1 MFYIQDPRIESSFLL
16 NEALLDAC
24 KNAIYGAGTYAF
36 VSADG
41 LQLLMKNSEF
51 EHFMNNGHYFLLMG
65 MDEITNIKSL
75 EKAEQFC
82 NLYSNLTVRAFVH
95 HTLGSTFHPKF
106 SWFKYDVGGVLVL
119 GSGNLTAKGLR
130 KNTEAFVVQP
140 VDEENI
146 LKIEQTWN
154 NWIEQ
159 SQHCIKELNNRE
171 VIRKA
176 EQNAKKPPQKIMQV
190 SATDLSEEE
199 DLWAFEPDHE
209 VLIAEIPSS
218 QGAKWKSQTSFF
230 RESSLVK
237 TLFKTDTE
245 TAKKIVLKQ
254 VPEEDGIT
262 NIEIMNLIQN
272 PIGVFVKLSVRTFLY
287 MLATPNESYYPILQ
301 EKLNHYRWDISQLVR
316 YETDARELQQM
327 VPSLPILAYMK
338 K

>member
-41 LQLLMKNSEF
+41 LKLLMESNEF
-51 EHFMNNGHYFLLMG
+51 EHFMNNGYYFLLMG
-65 MDEITNIKSL
+65 MDDITNMQSL
-75 EKAEQFC
+75 ETAEQFC

-154 NWIEQ
+154 EWIEQ
-159 SQHCIKELNNRE
+159 SQQCIKELNNKE

-176 EQNAKKPPQKIMQV
+176 EQNAKNPPQKIMQV
-190 SATDLSEEE
+190 SATEWLEEE
-199 DLWAFEPDHE
+199 DLETFELDSE
-209 VLIAEIPSS
+209 VLIAEIPAN
-218 QGAKWKSQTSFF
+218 QMEKWNKPDSFF
-230 RESSLVK
+230 RDVSLVK
-237 TLFKTDTE
+237 SLFKTDTE
-245 TAKKIVLKQ
+245 TARKIVLKQ
-254 VPEEDGIT
+254 VPNRQTRT
-262 NIEIMNLIQN
+262 NIEITKSRQN
-272 PIGVFVKLSVRTFLY
+272 PIGVFVKLSVRTYLY
-287 MLATPNESYYPILQ
+287 MIVTSDEPSYVILQ
-301 EKLNHYRWDISQLVR
+301 QKLDYFRWDISQLVQ
-316 YETDARELQQM
+316 YETDARELRQLD
-327 VPSLPILAYMK
+327 PSLPIIAYIK
-338 K
+338 D

>member
-41 LQLLMKNSEF
+41 LQLLMKSSEF

-65 MDEITNIKSL
+65 MDEITNVKSL

-82 NLYSNLTVRAFVH
+82 NIYSNLTVRAFVH

-146 LKIEQTWN
+146 LRIEQTWN

-171 VIRKA
+171 VISKA
-176 EQNAKKPPQKIMQV
+176 EKNAKKPPQKIMQV
-190 SATDLSEEE
+190 SAPDLSEEE
-199 DLWAFEPDHE
+199 DLWTFDPNSE
-209 VLIAEIPSS
+209 VIITELPPS
-218 QGAKWKSQTSFF
+218 QGAKWKSQNFFF
-230 RESSLVK
+230 REPSLVK
-237 TLFKTDTE
+237 TLFKTDIE
-245 TAKKIVLKQ
+245 TARKIVLKQ
-254 VPEEDGIT
+254 VSEKDGIT
-262 NIEIMNLIQN
+262 NIEILNFKKN
-272 PIGVFVKLSVRTFLY
+272 PIGVFVKISVRTFLY
-287 MLATPNESYYPILQ
+287 MIVTSNEPYYPILQ
-301 EKLNHYRWDISQLVR
+301 EKLNYYRWDTSQLVR
-316 YETDARELQQM
+316 YETDAIELQRI
-327 VPSLPILAYMK
+327 VPSLPILIYVK
-338 K
+338 E